1 MVQNQHV
8 KYTNGTFFFAP
19 RLDIPDEED
28 NMSHMTS
35 SLNPESFSHGYSR
48 PTNSWSN
55 RFTNRE
61 DQESEEEQKCLA
73 QAASVAARSAEMIF
87 DDLEPFETGSSYEI
101 IPPFSSLEM
110 CSQQSKDKKES
121 TWAHPES
128 FIPMKTADWMS
139 IW

>member
-1 MVQNQHV
+1 M
-8 KYTNGTFFFAP
+8 FFSS
-19 RLDIPDEED
+19 EED
-28 NMSHMTS
+28 NHKS
-35 SLNPESFSHGYSR
+35 SLSPDSFSRDYSR

-55 RFTNRE
+55 GLTNSE

-73 QAASVAARSAEMIF
+73 QAASIAARSAEMIF

-101 IPPFSSLEM
+101 IPPSLSSSAET
-110 CSQQSKDKKES
+110 CSQRSKDKKES
-121 TWAHPES
+121 AWAHPES